1 MKSVKS
7 VVYSIFKSLGLEFL
21 YLKSIIKIKSS
32 FGQKSTRILNLERFY
47 LDLLGSSSKLI
58 FDIGANVGE
67 RSAVFLTLSK
77 KVIAVEANKN
87 LSKVLSSR
95 FRGSNV
101 MVINKGCSNSDNPLK
116 LMIPENHLVSTFSSD
131 FISYKKETN
140 TSFSWNESQMI
151 DCITLDQLI
160 QEHGIP
166 DFCKIDVEGYE
177 KFVIEGL
184 NQKVGL
190 ISFELN
196 YPKFLDDAKFSISKL
211 ESLGYDEFNF
221 SYGESLEFVS
231 STWMNE
237 KEIVQFLDLPR
248 DSISESFYGDIYAR

>member
-1 MKSVKS
+1 MKFLKS
-7 VVYSIFKSLGLEFL
+7 VVYSFVRLIGLEFF
-21 YLKSIIKIKSS
+21 YLKTWIKIKSKY
-32 FGQKSTRILNLERFY
+32 GQKSDYSIRLEAFY
-47 LDLLGSSSKLI
+47 YDLLGLNRDLI

-67 RSAVFLTLSK
+67 RTAVFLTLAK
-77 KVIAVEANKN
+77 KVIAVEANTK

-95 FRGSNV
+95 FWNSNV
-101 MVINKGCSNSDNPLK
+101 IVINKGCSNSEKPLK
-116 LMIPENHLVSTFSSD
+116 LMIAESHLVSTFSFE
-131 FISYKKETN
+131 FISSKKATN
-140 TSFSWNESQMI
+140 TSFSWNENQII
-151 DCITLDQLI
+151 DCTTLDQLI

-184 NQKVGL
+184 NQKIGL

-196 YPKFLDDAKFSISKL
+196 YPRFLDDTKFAISKL

-231 STWMNE
+231 STWMND
-237 KEIVQFLDLPR
+237 KEIVLFLNQSSDSLPK
-248 DSISESFYGDIYAR
+248 SFYGDIYAR